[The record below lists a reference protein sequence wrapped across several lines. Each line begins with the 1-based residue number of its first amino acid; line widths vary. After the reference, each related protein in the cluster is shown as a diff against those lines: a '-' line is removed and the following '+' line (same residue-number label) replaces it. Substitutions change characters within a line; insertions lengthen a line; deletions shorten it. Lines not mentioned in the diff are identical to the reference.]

1 MATPPP
7 PFCIVCVC
15 VCVWSPGV
23 WSTNLEADLALP
35 ALPLPPVEADHVGL
49 VALLPV
55 QRHGLVALAEGLD
68 LVLLHVGDD
77 LRWGGRK
84 RPVKTLRT
92 RD

>member
-1 MATPPP
+1 M
-7 PFCIVCVC
+7 CVC

-77 LRWGGRK
+77 LRWGGGGNAR
-84 RPVKTLRT
+84 LRLSGLET
-92 RD
+92 NSLLEKH